1 MRRFAVRLLGLTTLF
16 TALGATVAS
25 ASFAAGG
32 PFIPCCFNQATGAAN
47 NMACCIYNVAMECC
61 QRFFT

>member
-1 MRRFAVRLLGLTTLF
+1 LF

-32 PFIPCCFNQATGAAN
+32 PFMPCCFNQATGAAN